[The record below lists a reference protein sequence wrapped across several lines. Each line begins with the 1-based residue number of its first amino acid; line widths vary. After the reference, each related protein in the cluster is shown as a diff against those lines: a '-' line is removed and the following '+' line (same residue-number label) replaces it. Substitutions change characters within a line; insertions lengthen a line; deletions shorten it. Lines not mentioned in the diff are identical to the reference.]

1 MKREIIL
8 KVVGI
13 ILIVG
18 ALVYLGN
25 IFLEYERGAAEYE
38 KLEAILFEEPEDSLE
53 APAEDDAANAPGVSE
68 GQDEQSDADEE
79 KKESEEYKAP
89 SPERVMAALKELK
102 AMNDDVAGWIS
113 FDNLEISYP
122 VMHCGDNE
130 YYLRRTF
137 SGENNSVGSIYIEG
151 ANSPDFEDYHTI
163 VYGHNMRNLSMF
175 GRLKYYVEEDFYK
188 DHQYFTIY
196 TEEHA
201 YRYQI
206 FAFYEIEE
214 TGDIY
219 TIGFGPNEE
228 YRKFVDNMKAR
239 AYYDT
244 GVGVTEQDKVVTLS
258 TCSSE
263 GKRFVVNAKRVEV
276 K

>member
-1 MKREIIL
+1 
-8 KVVGI
+8 
-13 ILIVG
+13 
-18 ALVYLGN
+18 
-25 IFLEYERGAAEYE
+25 
-38 KLEAILFEEPEDSLE
+38 
-53 APAEDDAANAPGVSE
+53 
-68 GQDEQSDADEE
+68 
-79 KKESEEYKAP
+79 
-89 SPERVMAALKELK
+89 
-102 AMNDDVAGWIS
+102 
-113 FDNLEISYP
+113 
-122 VMHCGDNE
+122 
-130 YYLRRTF
+130 
-137 SGENNSVGSIYIEG
+137 
-151 ANSPDFEDYHTI
+151 
-163 VYGHNMRNLSMF
+163 
-175 GRLKYYVEEDFYK
+175 VEEDFYK

-239 AYYDT
+239 SYYDT